1 MAPAGLLLAVG
12 GQSRGMSTSIEV
24 TPHTDLLAI
33 YLTDHLAGA
42 AAGSRRMR
50 RLAEAERDAD
60 DGRDLA
66 RIADEI
72 EQDRVALRSMI
83 DEAGISLRWYK
94 SLAARA
100 VEAAGM
106 LKLNGTVLRRSPLTS
121 VLELELMRM
130 AVTGKLALWGALH
143 DTPLTERHDF
153 DVLIDRARAQLR
165 DLEVAH
171 TRRTGVLGSAMM
183 TGSHV

>member
-1 MAPAGLLLAVG
+1 
-12 GQSRGMSTSIEV
+12 MSTSIED
-24 TPHTDLLAI
+24 TSQHDLLAI

-42 AAGSRRMR
+42 AGGSRRMR
-50 RLAEAERDAD
+50 RLATAERDAV
-60 DGRDLA
+60 DGRELA

-72 EQDRVALRSMI
+72 EEDRLALRSMI
-83 DEAGISLRWYK
+83 DDAGIRPRWYK
-94 SLAARA
+94 SVAARA
-100 VEAAGM
+100 AEAAGM
-106 LKLNGTVLRRSPLTS
+106 LKLNGTVFRRSPLTS

-143 DTPLTERHDF
+143 DTVLTERHDF

-171 TRRTGVLGSAMM
+171 TRRTGILGSAMI
-183 TGSHV
+183 SEQSVV